1 MAAKKLKA
9 ALGYTMAAAAFI
21 VVIVTFVGND
31 ALSRIFA
38 RATGITVSPR
48 YSGGEVIKT
57 IDHDTYKSLIHRPV
71 FDGLFSDRA
80 DGFIQVTWYGQPPWP
95 RKIEEAVD
103 CDSDGTV
110 DFTVTLDT
118 QNLTA
123 DLSMRN
129 PSVTGIEQTYRLDR
143 GFAVR
148 ISLHKNSTGKPSK

>member
-9 ALGYTMAAAAFI
+9 VLGYVMAAAAFI
-21 VVIVTFVGND
+21 IVIITFVGND

-57 IDHDTYKSLIHRPV
+57 IDHGAYRSLIHRPV

-80 DGFIQVTWYGQPPWP
+80 SGFIQINWYGQPPWP

-103 CDSDGTV
+103 YDSDGTV

-118 QNLTA
+118 QNLAA
-123 DLSMRN
+123 DLSMQN
-129 PSVTGIEQTYRLDR
+129 PLVTGVQQTYRLDR

-148 ISLHKNSTGKPSK
+148 IALNKNSAGKPSK

>member
-9 ALGYTMAAAAFI
+9 TLGYVMAAAAFI
-21 VVIVTFVGND
+21 IVIVTFVGND

-38 RATGITVSPR
+38 RTTGMTVSPR
-48 YSGGEVIKT
+48 YSGGEVIRT
-57 IDHDTYKSLIHRPV
+57 VDHGTYKSLIHRAV
-71 FDGLFSDRA
+71 FDGLFSDRS
-80 DGFIQVTWYGQPPWP
+80 DGFIQVNWYGQPPWP

-103 CDSDGTV
+103 YDSDGAV

-123 DLSMRN
+123 DLSTQN
-129 PSVTGIEQTYRLDR
+129 PSVTGIAKTYRLDR

-148 ISLHKNSTGKPSK
+148 ISLHKNSAGKPLK

>member
-9 ALGYTMAAAAFI
+9 TLGYVMAAAAFI
-21 VVIVTFVGND
+21 IVIVTFVGND
-31 ALSRIFA
+31 ALSPIFA
-38 RATGITVSPR
+38 RATGMTVSPR
-48 YSGGEVIKT
+48 YSGGEVIRT
-57 IDHDTYKSLIHRPV
+57 VDHGTYKSLIHRPV

-80 DGFIQVTWYGQPPWP
+80 DGFIQVNWYGQPPWP

-103 CDSDGTV
+103 YDSDGIV

-123 DLSMRN
+123 DLSTQN
-129 PSVTGIEQTYRLDR
+129 SSVTGIGKTYRLDR

-148 ISLHKNSTGKPSK
+148 ISLHKNSAGKPLQ